1 MSGPADDAGATDSR
15 FGFVA
20 ILGAPN
26 VGKSTLVNRLVGA
39 KITIVSPKVQTTRSR
54 VLGIALKGAS
64 QIVFVDTPGIF
75 APRKRLDRAMVAAA
89 WQGATDA
96 DLQCLLVDSA
106 RGIDRD
112 TRHIL
117 DGLRE
122 AAARAGSEGPARDRK
137 TILVLNKIDQVKRE
151 SLLALSAAL
160 NGEADFAETFMISAL
175 NGDGV
180 DDLLDYFAGAVPPGV
195 WHFPEDQISDL
206 PQRLLAAEVTREK
219 LYLMTHQELPY
230 ALTVVTDA
238 WEPFRDGS
246 VKITQSIYVE
256 RDSQR
261 AIVLGKGGRM
271 IKRIGAAAREDLSE
285 MLDCKVHLFLH
296 VKVREKWS
304 EQREHY
310 AMWGLDFDA

>member
-1 MSGPADDAGATDSR
+1 MSGGVPDTR

-26 VGKSTLVNRLVGA
+26 VGKSTLVNRFVGA
-39 KITIVSPKVQTTRSR
+39 KVTIVSPKVQTTRSR
-54 VLGIALKGAS
+54 MLGIAIQGQS

-89 WQGATDA
+89 WKGAADA
-96 DLQCLLVDSA
+96 DLMCLLVDCA
-106 RGIDRD
+106 RGFDED
-112 TRHIL
+112 TRRI
-117 DGLRE
+117 
-122 AAARAGSEGPARDRK
+122 AAELAALERSAV
-137 TILVLNKIDQVKRE
+137 LVLNKIDRVKRE

-160 NGEADFAETFMISAL
+160 NAAGKFQETFMVSAL

-180 DDLLDYFAGAVPPGV
+180 GDLLAYFARMAPPGV

-219 LYLMTHQELPY
+219 LYLETHQELPY

-238 WEPFRDGS
+238 WEQFRDGS
-246 VKITQSIYVE
+246 VKVTQTIFVE
-256 RDSQR
+256 RESQR
-261 AIVLGKGGRM
+261 AIVLGKGGQM
-271 IKRIGAAAREDLSE
+271 IKRIGAAAREDVAA
-285 MLDCKVHLFLH
+285 MLGCKVHLFLH

-310 AMWGLDFDA
+310 AMWGLDYDA